1 MVKASSMTY
10 EEVRK
15 KRLEENKKRMEE
27 LNLTTLAQAVRNA
40 SSTKPSSMKKVK
52 PRSAHKETVPT
63 EVRRSARVSNLP
75 APVYKEVMIHS
86 AHEETVLTDVRR
98 SARLSTVPAPV
109 YKEDSFDDIESP
121 RRYSIHAADEDRIS
135 AIERAE
141 ELESKLESEFPSFVR
156 PMLPSHLTGSFW
168 LGLPSQFC
176 NKNLPKRDE
185 TITLIDENEDEWQTI
200 YIATR
205 TGLSDGWREFALD
218 HKLVD
223 GDVLVF
229 ELIKPTGFKVYVV
242 KVNS

>member
-1 MVKASSMTY
+1 MQYSK
-10 EEVRK
+10 
-15 KRLEENKKRMEE
+15 
-27 LNLTTLAQAVRNA
+27 LNL
-40 SSTKPSSMKKVK
+40 SMKKVK
-52 PRSAHKETVPT
+52 PRSAHKEMVPT

-75 APVYKEVMIHS
+75 APVYKE
-86 AHEETVLTDVRR
+86 
-98 SARLSTVPAPV
+98 
-109 YKEDSFDDIESP
+109 DSFYDIESP
-121 RRYSIHAADEDRIS
+121 RRSVFLPFLHIMPISIPLLLIEISLGRYSIHAADEDRIS

-156 PMLPSHLTGSFW
+156 PMLPTHLTGSFW
-168 LGLPSQFC
+168 LGLPSHFC

-205 TGLSDGWREFALD
+205 TCLSDGWREFALA

-229 ELIKPTGFKVYVV
+229 ELVKPTWFKVYVV